1 MKAFDWQRM
10 ALDKVPVE
18 FLAEVALRSLYTFV
32 LVFIFLKIT
41 GRRGVRQMSLFE
53 VLIILTLGSAAGDV
67 AFYDDV
73 PLLPVLVV
81 FVTLALLY
89 RGIMWLMGHS
99 EKLEDLLEGKPIV
112 VVEEGQ
118 LAWEKLHA
126 ENMTEFEFFMEL
138 RVNSVE
144 QLGQVRLAILETN
157 GQISVFYYPDEEVRA
172 GLSILPAHCTT
183 RYTTIPQGD
192 LCLRAL
198 QHRNGD
204 AGGRKTNMSALRKC
218 RMVEGQPG
226 ETAYLTANMSVL
238 LRQADRFCCVTA
250 AAFYRRRVLAIADR
264 VTE

>member
-73 PLLPVLVV
+73 PMLPVLVV

-157 GQISVFYYPDEEVRA
+157 GQISVYYYSDDEVRP
-172 GLSILPAHCTT
+172 GLCILPDMLIERFRTVPESGEYACVRCSHVV
-183 RYTTIPQGD
+183 
-192 LCLRAL
+192 A
-198 QHRNGD
+198 
-204 AGGRKTNMSALRKC
+204 M
-218 RMVEGQPG
+218 QPG
-226 ETAYLTANMSVL
+226 DRQLCPRCANPEWTKVS
-238 LRQADRFCCVTA
+238 RAKRIT
-250 AAFYRRRVLAIADR
+250 
-264 VTE
+264 

>member
-118 LAWEKLHA
+118 LAWENAACGKHDRIRIFYGA
-126 ENMTEFEFFMEL
+126 A
-138 RVNSVE
+138 
-144 QLGQVRLAILETN
+144 GQQR
-157 GQISVFYYPDEEVRA
+157 RA
-172 GLSILPAHCTT
+172 AWPGPAGNP
-183 RYTTIPQGD
+183 RNQ
-192 LCLRAL
+192 RAD
-198 QHRNGD
+198 QR
-204 AGGRKTNMSALRKC
+204 
-218 RMVEGQPG
+218 
-226 ETAYLTANMSVL
+226 VL
-238 LRQADRFCCVTA
+238 LSR
-250 AAFYRRRVLAIADR
+250 
-264 VTE
+264 

>member
-18 FLAEVALRSLYTFV
+18 FTAEVALRSLYTFV

-99 EKLEDLLEGKPIV
+99 ESWRIYWRKPIV
-112 VVEEGQ
+112 VVEEGS
-118 LAWEKLHA
+118 WHGRSC
-126 ENMTEFEFFMEL
+126 M
-138 RVNSVE
+138 
-144 QLGQVRLAILETN
+144 
-157 GQISVFYYPDEEVRA
+157 
-172 GLSILPAHCTT
+172 
-183 RYTTIPQGD
+183 
-192 LCLRAL
+192 
-198 QHRNGD
+198 
-204 AGGRKTNMSALRKC
+204 RKT
-218 RMVEGQPG
+218 
-226 ETAYLTANMSVL
+226 
-238 LRQADRFCCVTA
+238 
-250 AAFYRRRVLAIADR
+250 
-264 VTE
+264 